1 MSRSSN
7 RIVSSTSS
15 TNTSA
20 SLLLFG
26 TLELHLAVAVIVQY
40 VSYERQEHNKR
51 EDFLFAAKDFYCWQN
66 ALSLKF

>member
-7 RIVSSTSS
+7 RIVSNTSS

-40 VSYERQEHNKR
+40 VSYERQEHNKK
-51 EDFLFAAKDFYCWQN
+51 EKIFCSQQKIFTVGKTPCP
-66 ALSLKF
+66 